1 MEISQSQCA
10 EIAILMLVEYQK
22 YLTRSH
28 FSFLTFEEWLQKI
41 IEQDKTE
48 SENTLKIEAL

>member
-10 EIAILMLVEYQK
+10 EIAILMLSEYQK
-22 YLTRSH
+22 YSKRSH
-28 FSFLTFEEWLQKI
+28 FSFLTFEQWLQKI
-41 IEQDKTE
+41 IEHDKTE